1 MPSLLQQKKGTSAPL
16 PRLEG
21 KEVLV
26 GSRPDVA
33 KVKGVMFG
41 GRKQFLVEM
50 IGEQG
55 FYDLLVRLSPRTM
68 NYTRTPLA
76 SSWCEF
82 ESLIELDRAIYDSL
96 KAKMPNVLALIGAAS
111 AELGIGRV
119 YKSLDSVE
127 LTKFL
132 EGNALFHT
140 QYQKFGSVKFEKT
153 PAGGR
158 MVYSDYPCYSPIYC
172 ASAIG
177 FFMESIY
184 RHGGTDPTVI
194 ETKCQTLGDHS
205 CTYEMTW
212 R

>member
-1 MPSLLQQKKGTSAPL
+1 MSLLQQKKGTSAPL

-33 KVKGVMFG
+33 MVKGVMFG
-41 GRKQFLVEM
+41 GRKQFLVDSL
-50 IGEQG
+50 GEKG
-55 FYDLLVRLSPRTM
+55 FYDMLVRLSPRTM

-82 ESLIELDRAIYDSL
+82 ASLIELDRTIYETL
-96 KAKMPNVLALIGAAS
+96 KGKMPNVLALIGAAS

-119 YKSLDSVE
+119 YKSLDSAE

-132 EGNALFHT
+132 ENIAIFHN
-140 QYQKFGSVKFEKT
+140 QYQKFGTVKFEKT
-153 PAGGR
+153 ASGGR
-158 MVYSDYPCYSPIYC
+158 MIYRDYPCYSPIFC
-172 ASAIG
+172 ASGAG
-177 FFMESIY
+177 YFLEAIY
-184 RHGGTDPTVI
+184 RHGGTDPTVT
-194 ETKCQTLGDHS
+194 ETKCQTLGDPS

-212 R
+212 K

>member
-1 MPSLLQQKKGTSAPL
+1 M
-16 PRLEG
+16 EG

-26 GSRPDVA
+26 GAKPEIA

-41 GRKQFLVEM
+41 ARKQFLIETL
-50 IGEQG
+50 GEQG
-55 FYDLLVRLSPRTM
+55 FYDMLLRLSPRTM
-68 NYTRTPLA
+68 GYTRTPLA

-82 ESLIELDRAIYDSL
+82 ESLIELDRTIHDTQ

-119 YKSLDSVE
+119 YKSLDTAE

-132 EGNALFHT
+132 ESNALFHS
-140 QYQKFGSVKFEKT
+140 QYQKFGTVKFEKT

-172 ASAIG
+172 SSAIG

-184 RHGGTDPTVI
+184 RHGGTEPSVI
-194 ETKCQTLGDHS
+194 ETKCQTLGDPT

>member
-1 MPSLLQQKKGTSAPL
+1 MSILQQKKGSTAPL

-26 GSRPDVA
+26 GPKPELA

-41 GRKQFLVEM
+41 ARKQFLIEQL
-50 IGEQG
+50 GEQG
-55 FYDLLVRLSPRTM
+55 FYDMLLRLSQRTM

-82 ESLIELDRAIYDSL
+82 ESLIELDRTIYETL
-96 KAKMPNVLALIGAAS
+96 KGKMPNVLALIGAAS

-127 LTKFL
+127 LQKFL
-132 EGNALFHT
+132 ESIALFHN
-140 QYQKFGSVKFEKT
+140 QYQKFGTVKLEKT
-153 PAGGR
+153 PSGGR
-158 MVYSDYPCYSPIYC
+158 MVYSDYPCYSPIFC
-172 ASAIG
+172 ASGTG
-177 FFMESIY
+177 FFLEAIY
-184 RHGGTDPTVI
+184 RHGGTDPTVM
-194 ETKCQTLGDHS
+194 ETKCQTLGDPT
-205 CTYEMTW
+205 CTYDMTW

>member
-1 MPSLLQQKKGTSAPL
+1 MSLLHQKKGTSAPL

-26 GSRPDVA
+26 GPNPDVA

-41 GRKQFLVEM
+41 GRKQFL
-50 IGEQG
+50 IDTLGEPV
-55 FYDLLVRLSPRTM
+55 FYDMLVRLSPRTM
-68 NYTRTPLA
+68 SYTRTPLA

-82 ESLIELDRAIYDSL
+82 ESLIELDRTIYETL
-96 KAKMPNVLALIGAAS
+96 KGKMPNVLALIGAAS

-119 YKSLDSVE
+119 YKSLDSAE

-132 EGNALFHT
+132 ESNALFHN
-140 QYQKFGSVKFEKT
+140 QYQKFGKVRFEKT
-153 PAGGR
+153 PAGAR
-158 MVYSDYPCYSPIYC
+158 MVYSEYPVYSPIFC

-184 RHGGTDPTVI
+184 RHGGTEPAVQ
-194 ETKCQTLGDHS
+194 ETKCQTLGDGT

-212 R
+212 K

>member
-1 MPSLLQQKKGTSAPL
+1 MSLLQQKKGSTAPL

-26 GSRPDVA
+26 GPKPDVA

-41 GRKQFLVEM
+41 ARKQFL
-50 IGEQG
+50 IDTAGEQG
-55 FYDLLVRLSPRTM
+55 FYDLLLRLTPRTM

-82 ESLIELDRAIYDSL
+82 ESLIELDRTIYETH
-96 KAKMPNVLALIGAAS
+96 KGKMPNVLALIGAAS

-119 YKSLDSVE
+119 YKSLDSAE
-127 LTKFL
+127 LMKFL
-132 EGNALFHT
+132 ESIALFHS
-140 QYQKFGSVKFEKT
+140 QYQKFGTVKVEKT
-153 PAGGR
+153 AGGAR
-158 MVYSDYPCYSPIYC
+158 MVYSDYPCYSPVFC
-172 ASAIG
+172 ASGTG
-177 FFMESIY
+177 FFLEAIY
-184 RHGGTDPTVI
+184 RHGGTEPTVI
-194 ETKCQTLGDHS
+194 ETKCQTLGDPT